1 MVVPMVRLALVAFIS
16 LLLIV
21 PPAVAQKAKY
31 KDIFALLSIKEYGQA
46 EPFLKDYL
54 KVNTDNGNAYL
65 FMGQIYKE
73 KAEAEDV
80 LINTNRSIQ
89 EMDSAIL
96 YFDTALKIIDEKE
109 VKKNK
114 EYYVAYNRR
123 DLRTGEF
130 GVKLSD
136 VQFDLQKKIEG
147 LRERIDKVK
156 MVKFYFTKSEE
167 LYKQSADIFQTIQK
181 AFPGE
186 RELYLR
192 ADEAMLKNLTGLQ
205 QKYDS
210 SAKMFEYY
218 KGSLENIGKTKY
230 NQVWTPSDIADFKS
244 DGTTLTDFY
253 QDEVKVWSYE
263 KFANKSLSIIEKEV
277 KPTQDNLIK
286 YDIEIN
292 KLRQKLETDSVSV
305 KNDLT
310 KLIDRMLDGQL
321 KKFDTDPMPMDVFAL
336 KIADLEYQSTLVENN
351 QKKGVDDMLVLLKA
365 VEEEVKYI
373 NKVDSVADK
382 LIKRNLDEDII
393 NYQQFVNSTFTKGDI
408 LKSYI
413 RSLKEYADRE
423 QTVKHRELAFR
434 TEALRWL
441 VNGNDSIPLFNDA
454 PRSKYWP
461 LVVLQ
466 DKYTAGLVFSDSVSG
481 QGYFYSITP
490 SRKPD
495 VKVTFPIDKATMKE
509 RRQQGVK
516 AFVTSD
522 PAAQIFFVVIYMERM
537 VNGKHPAT
545 IAKIYKSDG
554 LSWSHSFGFDI
565 VPQEIVFVPDTGELV
580 IKSAGETF
588 VSIDKNG
595 KLLMK

>member
-1 MVVPMVRLALVAFIS
+1 MVRLPLVTFII

-31 KDIFALLSIKEYGQA
+31 KDIFALLSVKQYDQA

-54 KVNTDNGNAYL
+54 KANTDNGNAYL

-96 YFDTALKIIDEKE
+96 YFDNALKIIDEKE

-156 MVKFYFTKSEE
+156 MVKFYFAKSEE
-167 LYKQSADIFQTIQK
+167 LYKQSSDIFQTIQK

-192 ADEAMLKNLTGLQ
+192 ADDAMLKNLAVLQ

-230 NQVWTPSDIADFKS
+230 NQAWTPSDITDFKS
-244 DGTTLTDFY
+244 DGTTMADFY

-263 KFANKSLSIIEKEV
+263 KFANKSLTIIEKEV

-286 YDIEIN
+286 YDIEIG
-292 KLRQKLETDSVSV
+292 KLRLKLETDSVSV
-305 KNDLT
+305 KSDLT
-310 KLIDRMLDGQL
+310 KLIEKMLDGQL
-321 KKFDTDPMPMDVFAL
+321 KKFDTDPMPMDMFSL
-336 KIADLEYQSTLVENN
+336 KIADLEYKSTLLENK
-351 QKKGVDDMLVLLKA
+351 QKEGVDDMFVLLKA

-373 NKVDSVADK
+373 DKVDSVADK
-382 LIKRNLDEDII
+382 LTKRNLDEDIM

-413 RSLKEYADRE
+413 RSLKEYAERE
-423 QTVKHRELAFR
+423 KTVKHRELAFR

-565 VPQEIVFVPDTGELV
+565 VPEEIVFVPDTGELV
-580 IKSAGETF
+580 IKSSGETF

-595 KLLMK
+595 KLLVK